1 MWKYVDMGDILAL
14 DANKEIYIE
23 TGDKDG
29 LNGERGLEGVYEQV
43 KIANKCFSLFNK
55 EVQLNVCNGSHQ
67 WYGSWMDKF

>member
-43 KIANKCFSLFNK
+43 GIAN
-55 EVQLNVCNGSHQ
+55 NV
-67 WYGSWMDKF
+67 